1 MRSGSVRVTQD
12 LYKILQVDPD
22 ADAEVIEAA
31 YKRLVRRYH
40 PDVNH
45 AAWAEVRMKELNTA
59 YQTLRHPRRR
69 ALYDGQRAKT
79 NGARLDGSSREATR
93 CSRHPDHVAIESCDG
108 CGAGLCALCAG
119 RFQPPTCAP
128 CVVRWARGRQLGAVV
143 TPMAAAMVAVVVGG
157 VSVWAAGRVP
167 DWPRISLGGAAL
179 EIPASV
185 AVLCSA
191 AIALLIARALWDL
204 HQLREVVRKALAAP

>member
-1 MRSGSVRVTQD
+1 MTQD

-22 ADAEVIEAA
+22 ADTEVIEAA
-31 YKRLVRRYH
+31 YKRLARRYH
-40 PDVNH
+40 PDVNQ
-45 AAWAEVRMKELNTA
+45 AAWAEARMKELNSA

-69 ALYDGQRAKT
+69 ALYDGQRTKV
-79 NGARLDGSSREATR
+79 NGAKPDGSPIEVHR
-93 CSRHPDHVAIESCDG
+93 CYRHPDHVAIESCDG
-108 CGAGLCALCAG
+108 CGADLCATCAG

-128 CVVRWARGRQLGAVV
+128 CVVRWARGQQLGAVV
-143 TPMAAAMVAVVVGG
+143 TPMAAALIAVVVGG

-167 DWPRISLGGAAL
+167 DWPRISLGGLAL
-179 EIPASV
+179 DIPASV

>member
-1 MRSGSVRVTQD
+1 VTQD

-22 ADAEVIEAA
+22 ADTEVIEAA
-31 YKRLVRRYH
+31 YKRLARRYH
-40 PDVNH
+40 PDVNQ
-45 AAWAEVRMKELNTA
+45 AAWAEARMKELNGA

-69 ALYDGQRAKT
+69 ALYDGQRTKV
-79 NGARLDGSSREATR
+79 NGAKPDGSPIDVHR
-93 CSRHPDHVAIESCDG
+93 CYRHPDHVAIESCDG
-108 CGAGLCALCAG
+108 CGADLCAPCAG

-128 CVVRWARGRQLGAVV
+128 CVVRWARGQQLGAVV
-143 TPMAAAMVAVVVGG
+143 TPMAAALIAVVVGG

-167 DWPRISLGGAAL
+167 EWPRISLGGLAL
-179 EIPASV
+179 DIPASV

>member
-1 MRSGSVRVTQD
+1 MTQD

-31 YKRLVRRYH
+31 YKRLARRYH

-69 ALYDGQRAKT
+69 ALYDGQRTKT
-79 NGARLDGSSREATR
+79 NGAGPDDPLRELYR
-93 CSRHPDHVAIESCDG
+93 CFRHPDRAAIESCDG
-108 CGAGLCALCAG
+108 CGAGLCAPCAG

-143 TPMAAAMVAVVVGG
+143 TPMAAALVAVVVGG

-167 DWPRISLGGAAL
+167 DWPRISLGGVAVD
-179 EIPASV
+179 IPASV

-204 HQLREVVRKALAAP
+204 HRLREVVREALAAP